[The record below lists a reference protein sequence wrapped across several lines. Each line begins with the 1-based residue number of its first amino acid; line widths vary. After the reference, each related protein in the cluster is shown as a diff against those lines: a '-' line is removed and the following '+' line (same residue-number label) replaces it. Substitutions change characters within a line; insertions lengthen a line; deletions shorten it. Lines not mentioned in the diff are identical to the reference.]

1 MRRPIIAVA
10 KLLAGARAI
19 VVFVEALP
27 DQVGAE
33 PWCRFECD
41 RRAKRPK
48 IAAVDVV
55 LGGRG
60 VIITAAAGH
69 RTRDA
74 ASKHVVD
81 HRHVGHR
88 QLAPAVLVADPSLK
102 LALQPADIG
111 LGDSL
116 VNDAAGTVP
125 AAKRPPPP

>member
-55 LGGRG
+55 LGGRV

-74 ASKHVVD
+74 DSKHVVD
-81 HRHVGHR
+81 QRHVENR
-88 QLAPAVLVADPSLK
+88 QQAAAVIVAD
-102 LALQPADIG
+102 LALYIAFEPPETG
-111 LGDSL
+111 LG
-116 VNDAAGTVP
+116 GER
-125 AAKRPPPP
+125 K